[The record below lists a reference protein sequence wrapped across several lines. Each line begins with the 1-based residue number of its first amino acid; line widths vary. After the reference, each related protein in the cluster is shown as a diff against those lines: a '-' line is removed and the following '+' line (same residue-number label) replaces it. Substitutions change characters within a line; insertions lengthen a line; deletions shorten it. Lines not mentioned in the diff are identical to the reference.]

1 MTTAQLIAAEFTA
14 RLGSILTC
22 REWSAMLKRNAAE
35 PCPSVCHSHDF
46 CDANEPMAEA
56 FHIITGRDI
65 DTQSETDAALW
76 SDAWSIAKASW
87 RNEQ

>member
-14 RLGSILTC
+14 RLGSVLTC
-22 REWSAMLKRNAAE
+22 REWSAMLKRNSAE
-35 PCPSVCHSHDF
+35 PCPNVCHSHDF

-56 FHIITGRDI
+56 FRIITGRDI
-65 DTQSETDAALW
+65 DPQSDIDAALW